1 MKGFYQHIIVSPE
14 QCARSCPEVPLF
26 SRLLERQA
34 FLDRIKCVN
43 FDEAHFI
50 VTAGEADKE
59 GNVFCPE
66 YAKGYDLLIRLKTG
80 TPCTLFSATMS
91 KLVLGK
97 IMKSLRLPTCTSKT
111 TYLNLTT
118 NRPNLCFAVQ
128 KLNGPLSK
136 LSNLDFLIPSAYHPP
151 MAPLRK
157 TLIFVPTTDDSIN
170 LERRLNK
177 LFPGTTVAQRI
188 HASLTAEYKTE
199 IIEDYMGPQS
209 KPPILI
215 TTTLL
220 SNVSLKD

>member
-1 MKGFYQHIIVSPE
+1 
-14 QCARSCPEVPLF
+14 
-26 SRLLERQA
+26 
-34 FLDRIKCVN
+34 
-43 FDEAHFI
+43 
-50 VTAGEADKE
+50 
-59 GNVFCPE
+59 
-66 YAKGYDLLIRLKTG
+66 
-80 TPCTLFSATMS
+80 
-91 KLVLGK
+91 
-97 IMKSLRLPTCTSKT
+97 
-111 TYLNLTT
+111 
-118 NRPNLCFAVQ
+118 
-128 KLNGPLSK
+128 
-136 LSNLDFLIPSAYHPP
+136 

-177 LFPGTTVAQRI
+177 LFPGTIVAQRI

>member
-59 GNVFCPE
+59 GNVFRPE